1 MVAILYKQGE
11 FIAMTVV
18 AIRRYSK
25 MMIMYNAN
33 SIVTIVIKSIAT
45 SNNKI
50 AAIIY
55 FDIYIYISAISIFL
69 VLYSRAAAPHDPL
82 RSRLSDRPGR
92 RRKQQRPRMTDA

>member
-25 MMIMYNAN
+25 MMIMYNAD

-50 AAIIY
+50 AAIIS
-55 FDIYIYISAISIFL
+55 FDIYFCHFYFL
-69 VLYSRAAAPHDPL
+69 
-82 RSRLSDRPGR
+82 GFI
-92 RRKQQRPRMTDA
+92 